1 MLARRLT
8 WLPAALAAVKEELV
22 APRALAVLVDAV
34 TDGPVPL
41 ADVLLRAVLGKVA
54 AQPVSVDRDE
64 GRHRARA

>member
-34 TDGPVPL
+34 TDRPVPL
-41 ADVLLRAVLGKVA
+41 ADVLLAVA
-54 AQPVSVDRDE
+54 AAVAPEQLPTF
-64 GRHRARA
+64 